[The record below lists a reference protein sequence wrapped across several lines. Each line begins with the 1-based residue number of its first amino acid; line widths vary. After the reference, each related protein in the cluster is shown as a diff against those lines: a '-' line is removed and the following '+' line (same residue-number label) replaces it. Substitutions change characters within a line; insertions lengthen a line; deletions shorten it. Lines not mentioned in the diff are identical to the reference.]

1 MKRSKRDPA
10 SDEFGAFLIAA
21 HRNVRQCETCRSGG
35 AALEMIARYVER
47 ARAGEAV
54 PMASVLHD
62 YLTEKAGYRLGY
74 SAMMGHVRK
83 CLGYL
88 ARAR

>member
-1 MKRSKRDPA
+1 MKRSKREPA
-10 SDEFGAFLIAA
+10 SDFDSFLNEA
-21 HRNVRQCETCRSGG
+21 RQNVRHCETCRRGG
-35 AALEMIARYVER
+35 QAIDMLARYVVR
-47 ARAGEAV
+47 ARAGEPV
-54 PMASVLHD
+54 PMATVLHD

>member
-1 MKRSKRDPA
+1 
-10 SDEFGAFLIAA
+10 
-21 HRNVRQCETCRSGG
+21 
-35 AALEMIARYVER
+35 MIARYVER